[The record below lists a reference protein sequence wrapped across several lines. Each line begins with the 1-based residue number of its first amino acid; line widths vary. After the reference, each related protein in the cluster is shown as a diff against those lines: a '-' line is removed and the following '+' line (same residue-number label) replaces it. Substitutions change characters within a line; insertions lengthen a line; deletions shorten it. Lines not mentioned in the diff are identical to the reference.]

1 MIGLAIKKN
10 TFSKRCSRLLLV
22 TLFLSGGAWAVDFK
36 GIELGTY
43 LNFVHESR
51 VFGTLDCNPMQLD
64 RDAYQGYL
72 EELQQVIPSAREV
85 CTGSTSIAA
94 IPAEATVVFGAFRR
108 VLRLTFQFA
117 GEDYSQV
124 LTAMMEK
131 WGEGVEEVRDEH
143 DKSVWWPSTSRRTLT
158 HPTPRTIS
166 YWSDWPST
174 RCPLQRRLGIFKSRR
189 RVIATLG
196 LSQAY
201 PSLSRLSPSVARTA
215 ASNLGVGI

>member
-1 MIGLAIKKN
+1 MIGINKDTYLN
-10 TFSKRCSRLLLV
+10 HCSRLLPLLV
-22 TLFLSGGAWAVDFK
+22 ALFLSGGAWAVDFK
-36 GIELGTY
+36 GVELGQY
-43 LNFVHESR
+43 LLLGAERSA
-51 VFGTLDCNPMQLD
+51 FGRLDCNPMQLD

-143 DKSVWWPSTSRRTLT
+143 DKSVWWDFDDGISVSVHLT
-158 HPTPRTIS
+158 P
-166 YWSDWPST
+166 YAD
-174 RCPLQRRLGIFKSRR
+174 
-189 RVIATLG
+189 
-196 LSQAY
+196 
-201 PSLSRLSPSVARTA
+201 
-215 ASNLGVGI
+215 ASNSTNDIVLVGLAEYSLPFTTPAGDL

>member
-1 MIGLAIKKN
+1 MQMRTGTQDETTWLPRMIGLAIKKN

-72 EELQQVIPSAREV
+72 EELKQVIPSAREV

-94 IPAEATVVFGAFRR
+94 IPAEATVVFGSFRR

-131 WGEGVEEVRDEH
+131 WGEGIEEVRDEN
-143 DKSVWWPSTSRRTLT
+143 DKSVWWDFDDGISVSVHLTPNTDTSNSTDDILLVGLAEYSLPVT
-158 HPTPRTIS
+158 TPAG
-166 YWSDWPST
+166 D
-174 RCPLQRRLGIFKSRR
+174 L
-189 RVIATLG
+189 
-196 LSQAY
+196 
-201 PSLSRLSPSVARTA
+201 
-215 ASNLGVGI
+215 

>member
-1 MIGLAIKKN
+1 MRTGTQDEATWLPRMIGLAIKKN

-22 TLFLSGGAWAVDFK
+22 SLFLSGGAWAVDFK

-72 EELQQVIPSAREV
+72 EELKQVIPSAREV

-94 IPAEATVVFGAFRR
+94 IPAEATVVFGSFRR

-117 GEDYSQV
+117 GEAYSQV

-143 DKSVWWPSTSRRTLT
+143 DKSVWWDFDDGISVSVHLT
-158 HPTPRTIS
+158 P
-166 YWSDWPST
+166 YAD
-174 RCPLQRRLGIFKSRR
+174 
-189 RVIATLG
+189 
-196 LSQAY
+196 
-201 PSLSRLSPSVARTA
+201 
-215 ASNLGVGI
+215 ASNSTNDIVLVGLAEYSLPFTTPARDL

>member
-143 DKSVWWPSTSRRTLT
+143 DKSVWW
-158 HPTPRTIS
+158 TIS